1 MALEDEGKR
10 VVDAWIDKR
19 DTKSTRFVGEG
30 WNRRLGRWKMKES
43 LRELRKVME
52 EMIVMLRKLARGM
65 ERREEVGEC
74 RS

>member
-1 MALEDEGKR
+1 M
-10 VVDAWIDKR
+10 DA
-19 DTKSTRFVGEG
+19 
-30 WNRRLGRWKMKES
+30 RLGRWKVKES

-52 EMIVMLRKLARGM
+52 EMMVVLRKLARGM